1 MELASY
7 TYYAKMID
15 CGVKFHRYQD
25 RFLHQKIVLVDRN
38 LAGVGTVNLD
48 NRSLYLNFE
57 ATALVADKE
66 FASEVEDMLQ
76 ADFERSEAVGPA
88 HFDDKPFWFQVISR
102 IARLA
107 SPLL

>member
-1 MELASY
+1 M
-7 TYYAKMID
+7 
-15 CGVKFHRYQD
+15 
-25 RFLHQKIVLVDRN
+25 HQKVILVDDA

-57 ATALVADKE
+57 ATALVADQDFIKQ
-66 FASEVEDMLQ
+66 VETMLM
-76 ADFERSEAVGPA
+76 ADFDNSRAVKCL
-88 HFDDKPFWFQVISR
+88 HFDSRRLPFRIACR